1 MTLVDLLTDQ
11 VARTEIKDRLS
22 LRIIDCS
29 ADLRENKDS
38 ATKKD
43 LAVLI
48 RQWIRRK
55 DINVNI
61 GSNVHVIPNELCE
74 ALDDELKDFGLERHE
89 TLDGRIGL
97 TAKPWI
103 PDWVR
108 GASELN
114 PVDQCSGEIVRRS
127 ISLIESDKG
136 FKDLTGYQFYK
147 SKGQFAACQMVRSM
161 KNGSTTVV
169 MLPTGSGK
177 TEVAL
182 SLIEN
187 LVDVHPRIR
196 DKPSIVSVLVVPYVS
211 LIKDLDR
218 RLVELYQKQ
227 WLGTG
232 PLTFS
237 YTYDTDSSKLESLLN
252 RINSPDGSDIPGIII
267 TSPESFVGRFRNE
280 LRNWAGSG
288 RLGSLIFDEA
298 HLLYQSGVG
307 FRLDF
312 RELAIIRD
320 ELNEVSPT
328 GCKPRTLLMSA
339 TVGEIEL
346 KYFIDKFGPIDNVA
360 LIDAATLRSEP
371 DIFVSKKLATD
382 SREKYLVESLHHL
395 PRPAIIYVTQPEDA
409 KDLYKYLKGNG
420 FGRLRCVVGET
431 TSKDREEVLNS
442 LRTGDLSSKC
452 DLVVANSAFGLGIDC
467 EEIRSVI
474 HYCLPESVDRW
485 YQEIG
490 RGGRDG
496 KSSVGLLITEGRKG
510 TMDYRQAFSNVPKTL
525 LIETLIKRWNALNAL
540 REVSKSDESR
550 ILLDLRT
557 PHDAKVRRDWTELN
571 GHTEYGMKWNRTILY
586 ALQELGLIELH
597 RPSSEEIKQ
606 IRELGSTHF
615 DWAVIVK
622 KQGIDLGT
630 SHFAHLWNQF
640 RENLSKPFEDQL
652 ERMFRISSG
661 EIGPCVGIN
670 ATYEMPS
677 DLVGSFKPCLQS
689 ESCKTDCGHCSSC
702 FENGV
707 PRSRFIPSMPFMSV
721 VFEGFME
728 RSMNNFLTE
737 LRDFWSEIA
746 NWRALEKPD
755 VNILLIN
762 CGELSSDESDKFKK
776 LLTKNQFRIYDPEEG
791 SIDPGFLSDLKPQ
804 FPGPVFAN
812 SDDLRGN
819 TINSYFRKNAYRKD
833 LGVPLVLLNAQRFG
847 ELNIQTE
854 QNVSP
859 LDWQEPLQFDW
870 SRRTAEM
877 IRKLLEGRFN
887 Q

>member
-1 MTLVDLLTDQ
+1 MTLADLLTDQ
-11 VARTEIKDRLS
+11 IARSEIKDRLS
-22 LRIIDCS
+22 LRIIDCV
-29 ADLRENKDS
+29 ADLRESKDS

-43 LAVLI
+43 LVVLI

-55 DINVNI
+55 DVNSNI
-61 GSNVHVIPNELCE
+61 GINVHVIPKELCE
-74 ALDDELKDFGLERHE
+74 ALDEELTNFDLERHE
-89 TLDGRIGL
+89 TLDGHVGL

-108 GASELN
+108 GTSEFN
-114 PVDQCSGEIVRRS
+114 PVDQCSGEIVRRL
-127 ISLIESDKG
+127 ISSIESDRG

-161 KNGSTTVV
+161 KNGSATVI

-187 LVDVHPRIR
+187 LVDVHPRVR
-196 DKPSIVSVLVVPYVS
+196 DKASIVSVLVVPYVS

-227 WLGTG
+227 WRGTG

-237 YTYDTDSSKLESLLN
+237 YTYDTDSSQLESLLN
-252 RINSPDGSDIPGIII
+252 RINSPDGSEIPGIII

-280 LRNWAGSG
+280 LRNWATSG

-312 RELAIIRD
+312 RELAVIRD
-320 ELNEVSPT
+320 ELNDVSPI

-339 TVGEIEL
+339 TIGETEL
-346 KYFIDKFGPIDNVA
+346 RYFIDKFGPIDNVA
-360 LIDAATLRSEP
+360 LVDAATLRSEP
-371 DIFVSKKLATD
+371 DIFISKKLSAN
-382 SREKYLVESLHHL
+382 SREKYLIESLHRL
-395 PRPAIIYVTQPEDA
+395 PRPAIIYVTRPKDA
-409 KDLYKYLKGNG
+409 KDLYEKLRGKG

-431 TSKDREEVLNS
+431 TSKEREEVLNS

-496 KSSVGLLITEGRKG
+496 KSSVGLLITEGRND
-510 TMDYRQAFSNVPKTL
+510 TVDYGQAFSNVPKTL
-525 LIETLIKRWNALNAL
+525 LIDTLIKRWDTLNAL
-540 REVSKSDESR
+540 REISKSNESR

-557 PHDAKVRRDWTELN
+557 PSGEKVRRDWTELN
-571 GHTEYGMKWNRTILY
+571 GHTEYGLKWNRTILY
-586 ALQELGLIELH
+586 SLQKLGLIELH
-597 RPSSEEIKQ
+597 RPNSEEIEQ
-606 IRELGSTHF
+606 IRDLGSTHF

-622 KQGIDLGT
+622 KQGIDLGN
-630 SHFAHLWNQF
+630 SQFSELWTEF
-640 RENLSKPFEDQL
+640 RDNLSKPFEDQL
-652 ERMFRISSG
+652 ERMFKISNG
-661 EIGPCVGIN
+661 EIGPCEGIKT
-670 ATYEMPS
+670 TYEMPS
-677 DLVGSFKPCLQS
+677 DLVDLFKPCLQA
-689 ESCKTDCGHCSSC
+689 ESCKADCGHCSSC
-702 FENGV
+702 FESEID
-707 PRSRFIPSMPFMSV
+707 RSRFNPSMPFMSV
-721 VFEGFME
+721 VAEGFMD
-728 RSMNNFLTE
+728 RSVNNFLTK
-737 LRDFWSEIA
+737 LREFWSEIA
-746 NWRALEKPD
+746 NWRELEKSD

-762 CGELSSDESDKFKK
+762 CGELNVDEEDKFKK
-776 LLTKNQFRIYDPEEG
+776 VLLKNQFRIYDPEER
-791 SIDPGFLSDLKPQ
+791 SIDSGFLSDLKPQ

-812 SDDLRGN
+812 LHDLTGD
-819 TINSYFRKNAYRKD
+819 TIKSYYRKNAYRKG

-847 ELNIQTE
+847 EFNIQTKYDDP
-854 QNVSP
+854 P
-859 LDWQEPLQFDW
+859 LDWQEPMQFDW

-877 IRKLLEGRFN
+877 IRELLEGRFN